1 MKSCRTRP
9 LPLAP
14 RSVPPPPDRASTW
27 VCPRH
32 IAGDTAPSLARP
44 GVPIQYHPRRG
55 VNPSRD
61 FPRPCPS
68 VPSLGRLLIAEL
80 LRAYGRHPVRTPSVT
95 LPAAERHD
103 ELIDAALYKLVGG
116 ARVGAAGKRWE
127 RARRQ
132 ARLPVKMG
140 GMGLTSAVDIREP
153 AWIGTC
159 GPSSPGRCASCTL
172 LSATLT

>member
-1 MKSCRTRP
+1 MP
-9 LPLAP
+9 
-14 RSVPPPPDRASTW
+14 
-27 VCPRH
+27 
-32 IAGDTAPSLARP
+32 
-44 GVPIQYHPRRG
+44 
-55 VNPSRD
+55 
-61 FPRPCPS
+61 
-68 VPSLGRLLIAEL
+68 
-80 LRAYGRHPVRTPSVT
+80 PSVT

-153 AWIGTC
+153 AWIGTIM
-159 GPSSPGRCASCTL
+159 GARRRADAPSACSFPRP
-172 LSATLT
+172 